1 MNRSS
6 KREIKLR
13 ELRIGDYD
21 ALIKLWEKSQLP
33 YKPKGRDRRDKI
45 KHELKSSNTIF
56 YVAEC
61 DGQIIGSIFG
71 THDGRKGWINRLAV
85 HPEYRGRGIARK
97 LVTRVEEDLNN
108 MGIDIIACL
117 VEGWNHDSIRAF
129 KAMGYS
135 EFEDIVYFTKRKYP
149 EV

>member
-1 MNRSS
+1 MNRES
-6 KREIKLR
+6 KAKVKLR
-13 ELRIGDYD
+13 KFRIGDYD
-21 ALIKLWEKSQLP
+21 TLIELWEKSRLP

-45 KHELKSSNTIF
+45 ERELQAGKALF

-61 DGQIIGSIFG
+61 DGQIVGSIFG

-97 LVTRVEEDLNN
+97 LVTRVEEDLNKL
-108 MGIDIIACL
+108 GIDIIACL
-117 VEGWNHDSIRAF
+117 VEGWNHDSINAF

-149 EV
+149 DV